1 MSEIKNKGWVVT
13 FAGMGINLALGIL
26 YAWSIFKS
34 AIEKSI
40 QAGGEG
46 AFNWDLVKLN
56 DPYSVCC
63 LVFAFSMIIAG
74 KSQDKLGPRITAFI
88 GGILVGAGLL
98 LISQTTDYVSWVIGF
113 GVLVGAGLGF
123 GYSSATPPALKWFPA
138 AKTGL
143 IAGLVVSGFGLA
155 SVYIAPLG
163 EFLLKNFGIN
173 QSMMVFGISFIVVVC
188 GLSLFLVDPPAGYVP
203 AASPAQQLK
212 SNAYKNNYTP
222 TEMMKTSAFWMMWLI
237 YFIGAG
243 SGLMVI
249 GSVAGMAK
257 SSLGEAAFVAVAI
270 MAIGNAAGRI
280 VAGLASDKLGRKE
293 TLIILMIFQA
303 VLMLAAISLVGTE
316 NVSPVLIVL
325 LATFIGFNYGSN
337 LSLFPSITKDYF
349 GLKSFGINYGFVFT
363 AWGVGGFVMSRM
375 SQMIKTTTGSFNSAF
390 ILAAIL
396 LLIGAVLSLTLKDPK
411 AVTVPEGAI
420 FEPELGLTMA
430 DGGEKIDKKSGKVCS
445 EGEKTEKK

>member
-26 YAWSIFKS
+26 YAWSIFKG

-40 QAGGEG
+40 NAGGEG
-46 AFNWDLVKLN
+46 AFSWDLVKLN

-74 KSQDKLGPRITAFI
+74 KSQDKFGPRITSFF
-88 GGILVGAGLL
+88 GGILVGAGML
-98 LISQTTDYVSWVIGF
+98 LISQTTDYLSWIIGF
-113 GVLVGAGLGF
+113 GVLVGSGLGF

-173 QSMMVFGISFIVVVC
+173 QSMMIFGISFIVVVC
-188 GLSLFLVDPPAGYVP
+188 GLSLLLVNPPAGYVP

-212 SNAYKNNYTP
+212 SNSSKNNYTP
-222 TEMMKTSAFWMMWLI
+222 AEMMKTSTFWIMWLI
-237 YFIGAG
+237 YFVSAG
-243 SGLMVI
+243 TGLMVI

-257 SSLGEAAFVAVAI
+257 HSLGEAAFVAVAI

-280 VAGLASDKLGRKE
+280 FAGVASDKYGRKT
-293 TLIILMIFQA
+293 TLIVLMIFQA
-303 VLMLAAISLVGTE
+303 ALMIAAISLVDSE

-390 ILAAIL
+390 ILAGIL
-396 LLIGAVLSLTLKDPK
+396 LLIGAVLTLALKDPK
-411 AVTVPEGAI
+411 AITGPEGAI
-420 FEPELGLTMA
+420 FVPELGLTMA
-430 DGGEKIDKKSGKVCS
+430 DGGEKIDKKS
-445 EGEKTEKK
+445 EKIRDDVEKN